1 MSKYSSIFLLSNAE
15 YEEIGDCLRL
25 RKYGS
30 WLAEESWTREEQ
42 GQKRAQ
48 FTLRAIALAKK
59 IASEKGIDEE
69 EAFAMLQSG
78 DEGQSMLQDYSEEA
92 VALMASLPSPR
103 EQFGE
108 LITLF
113 FRNRGEV
120 LQGKKWA
127 ATDDW
132 SMEDTQMLPKVL
144 LDEVEA
150 FMASEDKNT
159 DDENVEDL
167 EEEAKND

>member
-15 YEEIGDCLRL
+15 YQEIGDCLRL

-30 WLAEESWTREEQ
+30 WLAEEAWTREEQ

-59 IASEKGIDEE
+59 IANEKGIDEE
-69 EAFAMLQSG
+69 EAFAMLQNS
-78 DEGQSMLQDYSEEA
+78 DNGQSVLQEYSDET
-92 VALMASLPSPR
+92 VALMSSLPSPR

-132 SMEDTQMLPKVL
+132 SIEDTQMLPKAL
-144 LDEVEA
+144 LDQIEA
-150 FMASEDKNT
+150 FMASEDKSA
-159 DDENVEDL
+159 DGGSVEEP

>member
-48 FTLRAIALAKK
+48 FTLRAIALAKR
-59 IASEKGIDEE
+59 IASEKGINEE
-69 EAFAMLQSG
+69 EAFAMLQNG
-78 DEGQSMLQDYSEEA
+78 DNGQNVLQEYSDET

-108 LITLF
+108 LMTLF

-120 LQGKKWA
+120 LQGKKWIP
-127 ATDDW
+127 TNDW
-132 SMEDTQMLPKVL
+132 SMEDTQMLPKAL
-144 LDEVEA
+144 LEKIEV
-150 FMASEDKNT
+150 FMASEDKR
-159 DDENVEDL
+159 ESEVSGEQ